1 MGNAATEE
9 IDFSRTV
16 ANHPFMVKLFC
27 MALLAGFLCYGS
39 ARSGVRMVDVVGD
52 ETFTRALETIGSQVK
67 DSSSCKKVVKEL
79 NREADRMEKAWREA
93 FMSGP
98 PTTQEWCRVAD
109 VDVQL
114 FRKMAESR
122 KREKKEEIV
131 SLSELEDDGVITHEE
146 AEEGFSALRRM
157 MWASKT
163 AIDSLDNFIAQAE
176 LPLPSS
182 PEGDSYEKLL
192 AWKLNPESS
201 LSYKIDHDPLVN
213 GSLEETLQR
222 CWSGEVLGL
231 LTDTVPR
238 ISRERRFL
246 LIRCYADRQVEMAE
260 RFSRLPALTPEQW
273 CWFQKRE
280 HDREALERSAADLLT
295 IALLL
300 WNKGERE
307 ESDPLM
313 EETFR
318 YWVSASERVAEVWRK
333 KLRKEEGR

>member
-1 MGNAATEE
+1 
-9 IDFSRTV
+9 
-16 ANHPFMVKLFC
+16 
-27 MALLAGFLCYGS
+27 
-39 ARSGVRMVDVVGD
+39 
-52 ETFTRALETIGSQVK
+52 
-67 DSSSCKKVVKEL
+67 
-79 NREADRMEKAWREA
+79 
-93 FMSGP
+93 
-98 PTTQEWCRVAD
+98 
-109 VDVQL
+109 
-114 FRKMAESR
+114 
-122 KREKKEEIV
+122 
-131 SLSELEDDGVITHEE
+131 
-146 AEEGFSALRRM
+146 M

-163 AIDSLDNFIAQAE
+163 AIDSLDDFIAQAE

-280 HDREALERSAADLLT
+280 LLT

>member
-1 MGNAATEE
+1 
-9 IDFSRTV
+9 
-16 ANHPFMVKLFC
+16 
-27 MALLAGFLCYGS
+27 
-39 ARSGVRMVDVVGD
+39 
-52 ETFTRALETIGSQVK
+52 
-67 DSSSCKKVVKEL
+67 
-79 NREADRMEKAWREA
+79 MEKAWREA

-246 LIRCYADRQVEMAE
+246 LIRCYADGGKV
-260 RFSRLPALTPEQW
+260 
-273 CWFQKRE
+273 FQ
-280 HDREALERSAADLLT
+280 
-295 IALLL
+295 
-300 WNKGERE
+300 
-307 ESDPLM
+307 
-313 EETFR
+313 
-318 YWVSASERVAEVWRK
+318 ASGPDA
-333 KLRKEEGR
+333 

>member
-1 MGNAATEE
+1 M
-9 IDFSRTV
+9 
-16 ANHPFMVKLFC
+16 
-27 MALLAGFLCYGS
+27 
-39 ARSGVRMVDVVGD
+39 
-52 ETFTRALETIGSQVK
+52 
-67 DSSSCKKVVKEL
+67 
-79 NREADRMEKAWREA
+79 
-93 FMSGP
+93 
-98 PTTQEWCRVAD
+98 
-109 VDVQL
+109 
-114 FRKMAESR
+114 
-122 KREKKEEIV
+122 
-131 SLSELEDDGVITHEE
+131 
-146 AEEGFSALRRM
+146 
-157 MWASKT
+157 
-163 AIDSLDNFIAQAE
+163 
-176 LPLPSS
+176 PSS

-246 LIRCYADRQVEMAE
+246 LIRCYADRQGEMAE

>member
-1 MGNAATEE
+1 MFFAALV
-9 IDFSRTV
+9 DFV
-16 ANHPFMVKLFC
+16 ASVLLGAFVDFVASVLFAAFASLAVSVLLD
-27 MALLAGFLCYGS
+27 ALVDLDASVFLEVLEDFAAS
-39 ARSGVRMVDVVGD
+39 VLLDV
-52 ETFTRALETIGSQVK
+52 F
-67 DSSSCKKVVKEL
+67 
-79 NREADRMEKAWREA
+79 
-93 FMSGP
+93 
-98 PTTQEWCRVAD
+98 
-109 VDVQL
+109 
-114 FRKMAESR
+114 
-122 KREKKEEIV
+122 

-163 AIDSLDNFIAQAE
+163 AIDSLDDFIAQAE

>member
-1 MGNAATEE
+1 
-9 IDFSRTV
+9 
-16 ANHPFMVKLFC
+16 
-27 MALLAGFLCYGS
+27 
-39 ARSGVRMVDVVGD
+39 
-52 ETFTRALETIGSQVK
+52 
-67 DSSSCKKVVKEL
+67 
-79 NREADRMEKAWREA
+79 
-93 FMSGP
+93 
-98 PTTQEWCRVAD
+98 
-109 VDVQL
+109 
-114 FRKMAESR
+114 
-122 KREKKEEIV
+122 
-131 SLSELEDDGVITHEE
+131 
-146 AEEGFSALRRM
+146 M